1 MNVVDRVCIQ
11 ILGAKCIGRFS
22 HLEDRAADGVVL
34 RAECG
39 IRQDCGESG
48 VRVRFDSDQIHGG
61 LRSWYVLF
69 ALRGLESNSFA
80 RKSTRIRLIFSGI
93 TPLHRSSHGDGSLA
107 SGALESS
114 HRRETDC

>member
-1 MNVVDRVCIQ
+1 MNVVDRVCKQ
-11 ILGAKCIGRFS
+11 ILGTKCFGRIS
-22 HLEDRAADGVVL
+22 HFEDRTTDGVVL

-39 IRQDCGESG
+39 ICQDCGESG
-48 VRVRFDSDQIHGG
+48 VRVRFDSDQIYGG
-61 LRSWYVLF
+61 LRSWYVSLS
-69 ALRGLESNSFA
+69 LGGLASNNLA
-80 RKSTRIRLIFSGI
+80 RKSTRIRLIFSGT